1 MSVNQCNF
9 DDYIWQLF
17 PSIRLNLGGTINEKM
32 ELNWKVTY
40 ECISNEKTN
49 RKKITRKTFVICCL
63 TVY

>member
-1 MSVNQCNF
+1 MSVNQCYF

-17 PSIRLNLGGTINEKM
+17 PSIRLNLSGTINEKM
-32 ELNWKVTY
+32 ELKREIAYV
-40 ECISNEKTN
+40 CISNEKNN